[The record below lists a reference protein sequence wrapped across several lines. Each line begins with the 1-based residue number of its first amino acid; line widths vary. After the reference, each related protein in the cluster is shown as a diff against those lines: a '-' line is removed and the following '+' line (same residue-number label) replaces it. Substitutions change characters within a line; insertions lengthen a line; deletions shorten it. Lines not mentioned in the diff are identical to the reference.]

1 MKKSFYIIIL
11 SLCVAACSTE
21 EQRAEEQRA
30 ETAANWKKIN
40 DGNEKALKEGNL
52 RPKWSKTKDAK

>member
-11 SLCVAACSTE
+11 SLCVAACSNE
-21 EQRAEEQRA
+21 ERRA